1 MTTALPLPTINAIDF
16 ERIASL
22 IKVNDET
29 GCHEWQG
36 WKNSG
41 YGMMRIGKRALRV
54 HRITYT
60 AAYGEP
66 DLNLQL
72 DHLCRNRKC
81 VNPEHLEAVTSRENI
96 LRGISFSAINA
107 TKTDCPRGH
116 MLEGDNL
123 ISSLANRGGRACRA
137 CDIAGRAARH
147 RGLTGKE
154 REAFIKI
161 NADEKYHKLINTATF

>member
-1 MTTALPLPTINAIDF
+1 
-16 ERIASL
+16 
-22 IKVNDET
+22 
-29 GCHEWQG
+29 
-36 WKNSG
+36 
-41 YGMMRIGKRALRV
+41 MMRIGKRAIRV
-54 HRITYT
+54 HRVTYT
-60 AAYGEP
+60 ATYGEP
-66 DLNLQL
+66 DLSLQL

-116 MLEGDNL
+116 TLQGYNL

-137 CDIAGRAARH
+137 CDVAGRAARH
-147 RGLTGKE
+147 RGLTGQE

-161 NADEKYHKLINTATF
+161 NADEKYRKFSKAQAF